1 MSRATPDQER
11 DESPTPVPGDKGKN
25 RQTSPERDIQEYE
38 EREAREKQEAL
49 ELAAAAEA
57 ELTPHERARLVA
69 TNRETARR
77 MQELAVEWSRDIE
90 ETEKNIREAKQNVE
104 RVEELRAKIAAG
116 EATADDM
123 VEAADL
129 LRRGESPDDDDI
141 PDAPC
146 DSEDQ
151 SSEYEKA
158 SKGGLKRKRKAKKP
172 EWKKAERKP
181 EAGTEKRRR
190 GRKARAVQTPPPE
203 WKMAMG
209 ECCDNCHNNG
219 LECRVHPRY
228 GSCWFCKSRRIKC
241 GLLPESEKRRPN
253 VRPQRVR
260 EYEEEFVARRRVPAR
275 ASTSRRRAHEPEAA
289 RIPAGRTTR
298 LDEVHTM
305 SLALHRRVTN
315 LEIDERILHP
325 LLTLLAQAVYLGTS
339 RENPIAEEFLRRVGA
354 LDAVADSE
362 FHPADD
368 IVRWLQS
375 LPVETPHMPG
385 DVLPEEDVEM
395 EDAERVMASGRSSPE
410 SENEPEGK
418 PETRKATPPD
428 FDSLFPMPVKEE
440 TPERLVLGL
449 TRPQYEEHM
458 LGASLGRK
466 EEKRAARRAQEAERL
481 RKEKEEV
488 AKRLEEKAELDAN
501 IAAMMA
507 RAAELA
513 LPPKPEPVEPEM
525 PSGPLPDV
533 DGCRLV
539 DGTYEIIDDDDD
551 DDEPIASGSGNQPE
565 EEKSEDAP
573 EMNTDA

>member
-1 MSRATPDQER
+1 MSRATLDQEH
-11 DESPTPVPGDKGKN
+11 DNSPTPVPGDKGKK
-25 RQTSPERDIQEYE
+25 RQTSPEQDVQEYE

-49 ELAAAAEA
+49 ELAAAVEA
-57 ELTPHERARLVA
+57 EMTPHERARIVA

-77 MQELAVEWSRDIE
+77 MQELTVEWARDIE
-90 ETEKNIREAKQNVE
+90 EAEKNVKQAKQNVE

-116 EATADDM
+116 SATADNM

-146 DSEDQ
+146 DSEDK
-151 SSEYEKA
+151 SSEYEGA
-158 SKGGLKRKRKAKKP
+158 STGGLKRKRMAKKS
-172 EWKKAERKP
+172 ERKRAERKT

-190 GRKARAVQTPPPE
+190 GRKARVMETPPPE
-203 WKMAMG
+203 WKSAVG
-209 ECCDNCHNNG
+209 ESCDNCHKNG
-219 LECRVHPRY
+219 IECRVHPRY
-228 GSCWFCKSRRIKC
+228 SSCWFCKSRKIKC
-241 GLLPESEKRRPN
+241 GLLPENEKRRPN

-260 EYEEEFVARRRVPAR
+260 EYEEEFGTQAGSSRAPAR
-275 ASTSRRRAHEPEAA
+275 AAESRRRAREPEAA
-289 RIPAGRTTR
+289 RLPTGRTTR
-298 LDEVHTM
+298 LDEVHMM
-305 SLALHRRVTN
+305 SLALHRRVMN
-315 LEIDERILHP
+315 LEIDERILH
-325 LLTLLAQAVYLGTS
+325 LVLTLLAQAVFLGS
-339 RENPIAEEFLRRVGA
+339 RRQNPIAGEFLCRVGA
-354 LDAVADSE
+354 LEAVSDSE
-362 FHPADD
+362 FQPADD

-375 LPVETPHMPG
+375 LPIETPHIPG
-385 DVLPEEDVEM
+385 DVLPEENVEM
-395 EDAERVMASGRSSPE
+395 EDAERAVESGRSSPE
-410 SENEPEGK
+410 SEDEPEEK

-428 FDSLFPMPVKEE
+428 FDSLFPMPIKEE

-466 EEKRAARRAQEAERL
+466 EEKQAARRAQEAERL

-513 LPPKPEPVEPEM
+513 LPPKPEPEESEM

-539 DGTYEIIDDDDD
+539 DGIYEIIDDDD
-551 DDEPIASGSGNQPE
+551 EPITSGSGKQPE

-573 EMNTDA
+573 QMNTDT